1 MKKHLTIKREHNARY
16 QELRDIPGY
25 EGRYAATKNG
35 QIYSYIQHKFLLQET
50 VETGYKRVCLI
61 DANGIRKHMRVHRAV
76 LSAFCPVEGMENL
89 DANHLNEIRDDNRLE
104 NLCWM
109 THKDNINYG
118 NHNKRVSEMKS
129 KKVYC
134 EELNRVFN
142 SQTEAAKELDLLQ
155 VAVSMCCRGK
165 LKQTGG
171 YHFCFWNE
179 KEN

>member
-1 MKKHLTIKREHNARY
+1 MKKHLTIKREHNVRY
-16 QELRDIPGY
+16 QELKDIPGY

-89 DANHLNEIRDDNRLE
+89 DANHLNENRTDNRLE

-109 THKDNINYG
+109 SHRDNLNYG
-118 NHNKRVSEMKS
+118 DHNKRVSKAVS

-134 EELNRVFN
+134 QELDRVFN
-142 SQTEAAKELDLLQ
+142 SQKEAAQ
-155 VAVSMCCRGK
+155 VLNIHASGISQCCRGRIE
-165 LKQTGG
+165 TTRG
-171 YHFCFWNE
+171 YHFCYWKGE
-179 KEN
+179 E